1 MGFIKKEILIGFLVS
16 IFATIC
22 GLFIYLQYVSRFG
35 FFETVEMLR
44 QSGVVGSV
52 VALAALP
59 NLFVFF
65 VFLKKK
71 QDYRAR
77 GVLIATICTAIFTF
91 ILKFFY

>member
-16 IFATIC
+16 LFATFA

-35 FFETVEMLR
+35 FSETITMI
-44 QSGVVGSV
+44 QQGGVLGPVI
-52 VALAALP
+52 ALAALP

-65 VFLKKK
+65 IYLKKH

-77 GVLIATICTAIFTF
+77 GVVIGTITIALLTM
-91 ILKFFY
+91 ILKFL